1 MTDRVEMVMN
11 KIEEL
16 ENNDIVVCGVRF
28 ANGTTAMMEE
38 IMDDEEYAEVVAIA
52 TVSLEAYEAN
62 GYDVDGLEFT
72 YEEV

>member
-1 MTDRVEMVMN
+1 MTNKIEMVMN

-28 ANGTTAMMEE
+28 ANGTTVMMEE
-38 IMDDEEYAEVVAIA
+38 IVDDEEYAEVVAIA

-72 YEEV
+72 YKEV

>member
-1 MTDRVEMVMN
+1 
-11 KIEEL
+11 
-16 ENNDIVVCGVRF
+16 
-28 ANGTTAMMEE
+28 
-38 IMDDEEYAEVVAIA
+38 MDDEEYAEVVAIA

>member
-1 MTDRVEMVMN
+1 MMNKIEMVMN

-38 IMDDEEYAEVVAIA
+38 IVDDEEYAEVVAIA
-52 TVSLEAYEAN
+52 TVPLEAYETN
-62 GYDVDGLEFT
+62 GYDIDGLEFT